1 MFHTELF
8 SSSIG
13 TGANTFAQVNYVS
26 TNAVLAALVNGL
38 QVSAD
43 FPYLAMVAGVSANL
57 VHVRAQAPSMQQF
70 PYITIGPNNRGTA
83 FESPPRV
90 MDLFNQPLALRVTE
104 EFDIFATQNAGVAQ
118 TPFVG
123 VTFSNGHI
131 DKLPIQ
137 INPPTIQ
144 QNPITPGRFFTAH
157 ATATQTLT
165 ASAWTQVT
173 LNFDQALFAGYYA
186 IVGARVFSASALFF
200 RLFPAMN
207 IRNRPGGVAVQ
218 AYDQLDPE
226 GQRAIPYTGG
236 IMAPWGVWL
245 TFYQNVPPKIEMFAT
260 AADAAQEFWLDLVYL
275 GPQILP
281 AVQ

>member
-1 MFHTELF
+1 MFHLETF
-8 SSSIG
+8 SSSIA
-13 TGANTFAQVNYVS
+13 TGANTFAQLTYVAAD
-26 TNAVLAALVNGL
+26 AVLQKLVNGM

-43 FPYLAMVAGVSANL
+43 FPFLAMVSGVSANL
-57 VHVRAQAPSMQQF
+57 VHIRAQAPSMQQF

-104 EFDIFATQNAGVAQ
+104 EFDIFATQNAGAAQ
-118 TPFVG
+118 TPFVLT
-123 VTFSNGHI
+123 TFSNGHI
-131 DKLPIQ
+131 DRPAIQ
-137 INPPTIQ
+137 INPATIQ

-157 ATATQTLT
+157 ATATQTQV
-165 ASAWTQVT
+165 ANAWTQCT
-173 LNFDQALFAGYYA
+173 LAFDQALFAGYYA
-186 IVGARVFSASALFF
+186 IIGARAFSATALFF

-207 IRNRPGGVAVQ
+207 IRNRPGGIAVQ
-218 AYDQLDPE
+218 AYDQLDPA

-236 IMAPWGVWL
+236 ILAPWGVWL
-245 TFYQNVPPKIEMFAT
+245 NFYQNVPPKIEMFAT

-275 GPQILP
+275 GPQILA